1 MRPIGSLINLQPYSK
16 LSSVEVQ
23 LDDSRFPAG
32 WASETP
38 GKYEDMTHAL
48 RTIAELAEA
57 GLFVLRS
64 ELTWHY
70 ELHFDSLEDWAECL
84 ERPWCGGSETDPAL
98 IDAAARDRA
107 GRIVLMQENVAQ
119 RFAKS

>member
-1 MRPIGSLINLQPYSK
+1 MRPTGSLINLQPYSK

-23 LDDSRFPAG
+23 LDDRRLPAG

-70 ELHFDSLEDWAECL
+70 ELHFDSPEDWAECL
-84 ERPWCGGSETDPAL
+84 ERPWCGGGETDAAL
-98 IDAAARDRA
+98 IDAAGNACD
-107 GRIVLMQENVAQ
+107 GRIVLIEENVAQ
-119 RFAKS
+119 LFRRS

>member
-1 MRPIGSLINLQPYSK
+1 MRPSGSLINLQPYSK

-23 LDDSRFPAG
+23 LDNRRIPAG

-38 GKYEDMTHAL
+38 EKYGDMTHAL

-57 GLFVLRS
+57 GLFVPRS

-70 ELHFDSLEDWAECL
+70 DLHFDSLEGWAESL
-84 ERPWCGGSETDPAL
+84 ERPWCGGSETDAAL
-98 IDAAARDRA
+98 IDAAGRDRA
-107 GRIVLMQENVAQ
+107 GRIVLMQDNVAQ
-119 RFAKS
+119 LFEKS